1 MCPGALPSATSSQ
14 SSMVSYAK
22 ETPRATGT
30 CVARSQRG
38 PFSPAHT
45 ARVPRAAFLSSLF
58 LLGKL
63 LCLFAGQ
70 FSRIEVRLG
79 RSARD
84 PSLRLKKGYAQD
96 DAVEKN
102 TSGSA
107 HGYEA
112 CESAVAKLRYP
123 ISIKFSENVFCC

>member
-1 MCPGALPSATSSQ
+1 MCARALPSATSSQ
-14 SSMVSYAK
+14 SSMVSYPK

-58 LLGKL
+58 LFGKL

-84 PSLRLKKGYAQD
+84 PSLRLKNGYAQH

-107 HGYEA
+107 HGMKP
-112 CESAVAKLRYP
+112 VNLL
-123 ISIKFSENVFCC
+123 